1 LIIRQLVFAEELKP
15 RRKSSTPKD
24 EQVADAQFESFDSA
38 LKAAEPVIE
47 MELSPDTSLGETT
60 SGIYKKKAGVLT
72 LRCRYG
78 AFLQVFHRSN
88 PDPYFPNDYH
98 IS

>member
-1 LIIRQLVFAEELKP
+1 MISVAFLIIGQLVFAEELKP

-47 MELSPDTSLGETT
+47 MELSPDTSLGEST
-60 SGIYKKKAGVLT
+60 
-72 LRCRYG
+72 
-78 AFLQVFHRSN
+78 
-88 PDPYFPNDYH
+88 
-98 IS
+98 